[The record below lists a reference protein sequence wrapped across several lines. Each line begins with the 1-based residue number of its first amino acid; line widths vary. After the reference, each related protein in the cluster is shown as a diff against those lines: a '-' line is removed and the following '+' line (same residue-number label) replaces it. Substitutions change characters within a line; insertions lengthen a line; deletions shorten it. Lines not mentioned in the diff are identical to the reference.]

1 MIEFLV
7 DCAQAGGAVLERHFG
22 RLTNVRTKENASSVV
37 TEADLASERC
47 IFDRIRA
54 RFPDDGLLGEES
66 GYAPGRSDRVWVVDP
81 LDGTSNF
88 VAGLPWFGVM
98 IALLDR
104 QTPVLAALH
113 LPAMNSLYTAELGR
127 GARRNGEPV
136 RVTAETDLARV
147 LMGFGLDASA
157 DAAQS
162 RREALLLAEVARR
175 ARNIRATNSLVDFCY
190 TADGRLGGAVNLA
203 CKIWDIA
210 APVLLLREA
219 GGVVTNLAG
228 QEPDF
233 RLDDAA
239 AHRTHTML
247 CAPPA
252 LHRQLRG
259 LVAEAGRAEIL
270 R

>member
-7 DCAQAGGAVLERHFG
+7 ECAQAGGAVLERHFG
-22 RLTNVRTKENASSVV
+22 RLSEVRTKENVSSVV

-98 IALLDR
+98 IALLEH

-127 GARRNGEPV
+127 GARRNGEAV
-136 RVTAETDLARV
+136 RVTTETDLARV
-147 LMGFGLDASA
+147 LMGFGFDASA
-157 DAAQS
+157 DAVRA
-162 RREALLLAEVARR
+162 RREALLVTEVARR

-190 TADGRLGGAVNLA
+190 TADGRLGGALNLA
-203 CKIWDIA
+203 CKLWDIA

-239 AHRTHTML
+239 ALRTHTML
-247 CAPPA
+247 AAPPA
-252 LHRQLRG
+252 LHRQLRA
-259 LVAEAGRAEIL
+259 LVAEVQQAEIE